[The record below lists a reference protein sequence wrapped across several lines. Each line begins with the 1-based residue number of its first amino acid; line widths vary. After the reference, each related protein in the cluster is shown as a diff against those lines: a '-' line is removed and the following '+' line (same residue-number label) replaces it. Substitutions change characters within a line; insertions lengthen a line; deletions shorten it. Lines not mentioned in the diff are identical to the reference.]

1 MKALIYRGPGLIGLE
16 DVPMPVPRP
25 DEALVKVAAVGIC
38 GSDMH
43 AYHGEDDRRPPP
55 LVLGH
60 EAAGWIESG
69 PRQGTR
75 VTVNPLVT
83 CGYCD
88 VCRDGRSHLCAQR
101 QIISMPPRPGAFAEF
116 VRIPERNLFAIPD
129 DMPFRAAALAEPLA
143 VAWHAVRLGTETLNK
158 PLAAATSCVI
168 GGGAIGV
175 GAALVL
181 HRFGG
186 VRIALGEPHPARR
199 AAARSLPVTT
209 YAPGQASQP
218 PPGSVD
224 LVIDAVGAPATREA
238 ASRMVRPGG
247 TIVHIGLLPGQ
258 GGIDIRRLTLQ
269 EITLRG
275 SYCYSEADFRHVVA
289 TLAQGGFGSLDWV
302 IEMPLAEGTHA
313 FSALDKAEIAAAKII
328 LTP

>member
-1 MKALIYRGPGLIGLE
+1 M
-16 DVPMPVPRP
+16 
-25 DEALVKVAAVGIC
+25 
-38 GSDMH
+38 
-43 AYHGEDDRRPPP
+43 
-55 LVLGH
+55 
-60 EAAGWIESG
+60 
-69 PRQGTR
+69 
-75 VTVNPLVT
+75 
-83 CGYCD
+83 
-88 VCRDGRSHLCAQR
+88 
-101 QIISMPPRPGAFAEF
+101 
-116 VRIPERNLFAIPD
+116 
-129 DMPFRAAALAEPLA
+129 
-143 VAWHAVRLGTETLNK
+143 
-158 PLAAATSCVI
+158 
-168 GGGAIGV
+168 
-175 GAALVL
+175 L
-181 HRFGG
+181 HRFGA

-209 YAPGQASQP
+209 YAPGEASEP

-238 ASRMVRPGG
+238 ASQMVRPGG
-247 TIVHIGLLPGQ
+247 AIVHIGLLPGH

-275 SYCYSEADFRHVVA
+275 SYCYSEADFRHVVV